1 MAGDKAIVIFDMMKR
16 GQSVD
21 LEVPLDISANDLVT
35 ALNNAY
41 HLGIDTSDIKKCFL
55 RMEAP
60 IALLRGEKT
69 LAQFG
74 MRNGSVIR
82 YTD

>member
-21 LEVPLDISANDLVT
+21 LEVPLDMSANDLVT
-35 ALNNAY
+35 ALNSAY

-55 RMEAP
+55 RMEEP